1 MDASRVT
8 MTGTLDAPGDDAE
21 AAMIVRARDD
31 PAEFA
36 PLYSAYFSSVY
47 HYCLRSLGER
57 EAAADATSQVFIK
70 ALGALPTYRSGS
82 FRSWLFTIAHNV
94 LVDASRR
101 RRLYVPLDDAGDIP
115 SPESMPE
122 ERALA
127 AEDGRRLAALL
138 ACLPPSQ
145 RQIVELRL
153 AGLTGPEIAR
163 TLGISHAA
171 VKSRQFRAYSTLRD
185 VIGKRHDADRREDA
199 DVVRE
204 G

>member
-8 MTGTLDAPGDDAE
+8 LTGTLDAPDDDAE
-21 AAMIVRARDD
+21 AAMIARARDD
-31 PAEFA
+31 PAAFA
-36 PLYSAYFSSVY
+36 PLYNAYFSLVY
-47 HYCLRSLGER
+47 HYCLRSLGDR

-70 ALGALPTYRSGS
+70 ALVALPRYRSGS

-101 RRLYVPLDDAGDIP
+101 RVHVPLDDAGDLP
-115 SPESMPE
+115 SPGPMPE

-127 AEDGRRLAALL
+127 SEDRRTLESLL
-138 ACLPPSQ
+138 ARLPPNQ

-153 AGLTGPEIAR
+153 AGLTGPEIAT

-171 VKSRQFRAYSTLRD
+171 VKSRQFRAYSSLRD
-185 VIGKRHDADRREDA
+185 LLGERPDAYRTEDA
-199 DVVRE
+199 DVVR
-204 G
+204 